1 MLLITGRT
9 LNQFIVIL
17 NAQTANIMNNNEIRK
32 RKIRL

>member
-17 NAQTANIMNNNEIRK
+17 NVQTANIMNNNEIRK